1 MSQLLGE
8 TLLKCDANQI
18 QIRKILLLVCL
29 IFSKQFVIFSILCNC
44 CPRIGVLPSIYLK
57 NVYAVWYL
65 TLSCKDSTSRPL
77 MPESKIHFCYES
89 SNERNNTS
97 ADHPMIDLIQTGI
110 RINYTFHSNFNGIL
124 ITIIM
129 YYVYRRSFVFGN
141 PNRYVYTNSI
151 MNSIIIAVFINSI
164 HKQLE
169 QTETQWSAIQNTE
182 IVVI

>member
-8 TLLKCDANQI
+8 TLLKCDTHQI
-18 QIRKILLLVCL
+18 QIRKILLLVCPF
-29 IFSKQFVIFSILCNC
+29 FSKQFVIFS
-44 CPRIGVLPSIYLK
+44 RIGVLPSIYLK
-57 NVYAVWYL
+57 NEYAVWYL
-65 TLSCKDSTSRPL
+65 TLSCKDSRPL
-77 MPESKIHFCYES
+77 MPESKIQFCCES

-124 ITIIM
+124 ITMIM

-164 HKQLE
+164 DKQLE
-169 QTETQWSAIQNTE
+169 ETEAQWSAIQNTE